1 MHLFLSPHLDDAVL
15 SCGGTIHRL
24 TQQEES
30 VVILTIMAGDPP
42 SPLPQSPI
50 IQDLHQRWDVG
61 YNPITNRRTED
72 ERAAKRLG
80 ARPVHMLIPDCVYR
94 TSDALVLYPSEESLW
109 AKPHPMDNALAILV
123 ETPLPFAA
131 EITSLYMPMGVGH
144 HVDHQIVRDW
154 ALTLG
159 KANPQLSVK
168 LYEEYPYT
176 RDKIAVTQAR
186 RLIAAEMNPK
196 IVALDEVNV
205 AAKTEAISCYK
216 SQITTFW
223 NSITAMEQ
231 EVRQLLTQTGENT
244 PAERY
249 WQLI

>member
-30 VVILTIMAGDPP
+30 VIILTVMAGDPP

-50 IQDLHQRWDVG
+50 IQDLHQRWEAG
-61 YNPITNRRTED
+61 YNPIATRRAED
-72 ERAAKRLG
+72 ENAAKRLG
-80 ARPVHMLIPDCVYR
+80 ARPIHMPIPDCVYR
-94 TSDALVLYPSEESLW
+94 TIDVLTLYPSEESLFGE
-109 AKPHPMDNALAILV
+109 PHPADGAPIILI
-123 ETPLPFAA
+123 ETPLIFAA
-131 EITSLYMPMGVGH
+131 EITCLYAPMGVGR
-144 HVDHQIVRDW
+144 HVDHQIVHDW
-154 ALTLG
+154 ALALG
-159 KANPQLSVK
+159 KANPHLSLK

-176 RDKIAVTQAR
+176 RDKMAVTQAR
-186 RLIAAEMNPK
+186 RLVAAELHPK
-196 IVALDEVNV
+196 IVTLYEENV
-205 AAKTEAISCYK
+205 TAKIEAISCYT

-231 EVRQLLTQTGENT
+231 EVRQLLTQTGEHT

-249 WQLI
+249 WQLM